1 MWSASVSELQSEPI
15 TKSLYT
21 DASSGILF
29 HLAGDIKIG
38 SKLLPPGVIFQP
50 VSKVSEQISLF
61 PGTQLAGLRF
71 HPAIGYG
78 VLGQHFDHPTPLTA
92 NIDYFDDLKA
102 LYSDLQ
108 LINNN
113 QSRIDTLCCWA
124 REHMALKQVIP
135 ESLQL
140 ALKHIALDATL
151 ADLDSQVSLS
161 QRQIERLFKR
171 WLEISPKQYQRILR
185 VQKTINYLREHK
197 AVTLVDVSQQF
208 GFSDQAHMTRE
219 FRSIASITP
228 SKL

>member
-1 MWSASVSELQSEPI
+1 M
-15 TKSLYT
+15 K
-21 DASSGILF
+21 
-29 HLAGDIKIG
+29 
-38 SKLLPPGVIFQP
+38 
-50 VSKVSEQISLF
+50 
-61 PGTQLAGLRF
+61 
-71 HPAIGYG
+71 GY
-78 VLGQHFDHPTPLTA
+78 
-92 NIDYFDDLKA
+92 
-102 LYSDLQ
+102 
-108 LINNN
+108 
-113 QSRIDTLCCWA
+113 
-124 REHMALKQVIP
+124 
-135 ESLQL
+135 
-140 ALKHIALDATL
+140 LDATL